1 MNDNSSAKF
10 SEYRVSVERVTI
22 ERAEVIVVVP
32 RDVSTEQM
40 VTMAAAVAEWGE
52 PVTTISH
59 SGLSLLT
66 VGDYSPTYFYS
77 TRAAANTGD
86 DAR

>member
-1 MNDNSSAKF
+1 MNDNSNAKF
-10 SEYRVSVERVTI
+10 SEYRVSVERVTT
-22 ERAEVIVVVP
+22 ERAEVIILVP
-32 RDVSTEQM
+32 RDASTEQM

-52 PVTTISH
+52 PVTTIRH

-77 TRAAANTGD
+77 TRAAANAGD
-86 DAR
+86 DVK